1 MQFSYRKFRNNTRYN
16 CAIEFPVNY
25 LHRLN
30 CTIVSTENAKVSC
43 VLRDDIL
50 KKVFPDL
57 IALSYEDY
65 LKDKSV
71 FIYMLHDFFYWW
83 GVYNQLQ
90 KYNSWYKERSD
101 KMIKGLLHCANR
113 RFDEIG
119 MYKTIMLF
127 KFFRVLILQNTKCIF
142 KLDFLLCIAGIILTN
157 FQIRMEKLHFC
168 YMYKNIFGT
177 FLSLMKI

>member
-1 MQFSYRKFRNNTRYN
+1 MHVANIYSNPFQPACSKCTLAIENFRTIQGTIASCAK
-16 CAIEFPVNY
+16 CAIECPANY

-71 FIYMLHDFFYWW
+71 FIYMLHDFFID
-83 GVYNQLQ
+83 G
-90 KYNSWYKERSD
+90 E
-101 KMIKGLLHCANR
+101 
-113 RFDEIG
+113 F
-119 MYKTIMLF
+119 TI
-127 KFFRVLILQNTKCIF
+127 NYEN
-142 KLDFLLCIAGIILTN
+142 IILD
-157 FQIRMEKLHFC
+157 IKR
-168 YMYKNIFGT
+168 
-177 FLSLMKI
+177 